1 MKPWPA
7 HRCKVVGAYS
17 RGSET
22 MLNASAQVLAS
33 KTARAAVATR
43 SGAGAVRTCSSC
55 SSPPHHSFFCALRPD
70 PLGCREVGAPIAG
83 SNRVRGGSN
92 CYRFATGAAT
102 VIALKSRHNSAGNS
116 GSAQILARDARA
128 DVCADAR
135 VYARGEFLLPL
146 LPSHFI
152 HCYEVVSGSRIG
164 SRAVTVVT
172 DRRAVDSGARAAE
185 IRRFA
190 PNIIVGGYAV
200 AVARSGDLLL
210 FGGARRRKFWGS
222 VRRST
227 GARSSAWADPASID
241 QARTNGGFLRVSAC
255 LIGHVGTA
263 MLERSSQSRRNA
275 SVSAHRRQLCR
286 LTEGHGGAISA
297 EPPPGP
303 PFAPSPSPSM
313 LADAIFLI
321 SIEPRSI
328 AASARAER
336 AQSWKRQT
344 GSGARAGLSRASIDL
359 KKRKFRQWTT
369 PNRGRG
375 HGWSVDP
382 RRIGAGSSKLWG
394 AVSHVN

>member
-1 MKPWPA
+1 MTPWPA
-7 HRCKVVGAYS
+7 HRCQVVDVYS
-17 RGSET
+17 RDSRAIE
-22 MLNASAQVLAS
+22 NASMEVLAS
-33 KTARAAVATR
+33 KTARAALATR

-55 SSPPHHSFFCALRPD
+55 SSPPQHSFFVPCAPTRCDAEKWARQSP
-70 PLGCREVGAPIAG
+70 GTTG
-83 SNRVRGGSN
+83 SGGGSN
-92 CYRFATGAAT
+92 CYQFATCAAT

-135 VYARGEFLLPL
+135 VHARGEFLLPL
-146 LPSHFI
+146 LPTHFI

-172 DRRAVDSGARAAE
+172 DRRAVDIGARAAE

-241 QARTNGGFLRVSAC
+241 QARTNGGFPRLSAC

-263 MLERSSQSRRNA
+263 MLERSPQSRRNA
-275 SVSAHRRQLCR
+275 SVTAHRRQLCR

>member
-1 MKPWPA
+1 MTPRPA

-17 RGSET
+17 RDSEAIQ
-22 MLNASAQVLAS
+22 NASAQVLAS

-43 SGAGAVRTCSSC
+43 SGVGAVRTCSSC
-55 SSPPHHSFFCALRPD
+55 SSPPPHSFFVPCAPTRWDAEKWARQSP
-70 PLGCREVGAPIAG
+70 GATGPG
-83 SNRVRGGSN
+83 GGSN

-102 VIALKSRHNSAGNS
+102 VIALKSRHNSVGNS
-116 GSAQILARDARA
+116 GNAQILAHDARA

-172 DRRAVDSGARAAE
+172 DRRAVDIGARAAE

-210 FGGARRRKFWGS
+210 FGGARRQKFWGS
-222 VRRST
+222 VRRSAAASWST
-227 GARSSAWADPASID
+227 RADPASID
-241 QARTNGGFLRVSAC
+241 QAYENGGFPRLSAC

-263 MLERSSQSRRNA
+263 MLERSPESLRNA

-286 LTEGHGGAISA
+286 LTEGHGGSISA
-297 EPPPGP
+297 EAPLGP
-303 PFAPSPSPSM
+303 PFRARLSTPM

-321 SIEPRSI
+321 SIEPCSI
-328 AASARAER
+328 AASAPVER
-336 AQSWKRQT
+336 AQSWKRQM

-359 KKRKFRQWTT
+359 KKRKFRHWTT

-382 RRIGAGSSKLWG
+382 RRIGAGSWKLWG
-394 AVSHVN
+394 GVSHVN